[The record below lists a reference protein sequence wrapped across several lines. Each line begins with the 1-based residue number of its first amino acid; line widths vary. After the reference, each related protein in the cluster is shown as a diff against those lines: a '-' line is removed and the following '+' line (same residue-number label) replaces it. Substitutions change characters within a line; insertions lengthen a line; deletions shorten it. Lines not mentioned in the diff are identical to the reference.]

1 MHERPDENICPLS
14 MQSPRAGAES
24 GPDDGRTRLVRL
36 VLEHALERS
45 PPLFASLR
53 SLALSLDRR
62 LLVVLAPLH
71 LLKEAVLEHL
81 LLELLQSGVDL
92 IVEDNDLHS
101 GHPEMPRRAMRTERD
116 RIVDDVHLAEPLGS
130 MLDRTGD
137 CRESLA
143 RLLDDLTCVVDNA
156 PAPASL
162 ILRG

>member
-1 MHERPDENICPLS
+1 MCSRPAPAW
-14 MQSPRAGAES
+14 SP
-24 GPDDGRTRLVRL
+24 GPDDGGTWLIRL
-36 VLEHALERS
+36 VLEHTLEGS

-53 SLALSLDRR
+53 CLALSLDRR

-81 LLELLQSGVDL
+81 LLELLQGSVDL

-143 RLLDDLTCVVDNA
+143 RLLDDLTRVVDNA